1 MTEREREPVWHP
13 FFDGLHAFVVR
24 RVPTG
29 EANDVLQDIL
39 LRLHRAASTL
49 RDDQRAEAWVY
60 GVARRTISDFYR
72 KRGAAA
78 GDVVS
83 ADDEAD
89 PDATPPENLALF
101 DGDHAVHEEV
111 LSWLRPMAEELPE
124 TYRRALIMADF
135 EGRTQQEVA
144 DALGLSLSGAK
155 SRVQRARTM
164 LGDAV
169 RSCCEVEFGPD
180 ARASAFRRLGCDLC

>member
-1 MTEREREPVWHP
+1 MTERENEPVWHP
-13 FFDGLHAFVVR
+13 FFDGLHAFVAR

-29 EANDVLQDIL
+29 EADDVLQDIL
-39 LRLHRAASTL
+39 LRLHRVAFTL

-60 GVARRTISDFYR
+60 GVARRTIADFYR

-78 GDVVS
+78 GDVAS
-83 ADDEAD
+83 AVDEAD
-89 PDATPPENLALF
+89 PDATPPENLAAY

-111 LSWLRPMAEELPE
+111 LSWLRPMAEGLPE
-124 TYRRALIMADF
+124 AYRRALIMADF

-155 SRVQRARTM
+155 SRVQRARMM

-169 RSCCEVEFGPD
+169 RSCCAVEFGPD
-180 ARASAFRRLGCDLC
+180 ARASAFQRLGCDPC

>member
-1 MTEREREPVWHP
+1 MSEQERESVWQP
-13 FFDGLHAFVVR
+13 FLSGLRAFVAR
-24 RVPTG
+24 RVPAG
-29 EANDVLQDIL
+29 EADDVLQDTL
-39 LRLHRAASTL
+39 LRLHRAAPTL

-60 GVARRTISDFYR
+60 GIARRTIADFYR
-72 KRGAAA
+72 QRG
-78 GDVVS
+78 GVPS
-83 ADDEAD
+83 GSTDEEKAD
-89 PDATPPENLALF
+89 PDATPPENLAAY

-155 SRVQRARTM
+155 SRVQRARAM
-164 LGDAV
+164 LGDAI

-180 ARASAFRRLGCDLC
+180 ARASAFRRRSGGPG